1 MFAGLSTLRRLKTR
15 FRRITMTNM
24 IVIVLV
30 LTLVLFI
37 TSMFSHNSYEYNS
50 APDSSPNGQAIENS
64 INLPRLKLKLAASR
78 LGHRNNI
85 SNNDVINDN
94 QIDDPEQARASSAAT
109 FRDGVLGNYEVI
121 LDSSLGRPGDNG
133 SKFDIDTIEGID
145 KQRVEDLKH
154 EYGVNMVAS
163 DYIPMDRVVPDIRHP
178 ECKFWHYP
186 EQLPSASVVVV
197 FHNEGLTTLM
207 RTVHSVLLR
216 SARKLIKEVILLDDC
231 R

>member
-1 MFAGLSTLRRLKTR
+1 
-15 FRRITMTNM
+15 MTNM
-24 IVIVLV
+24 ITLV
-30 LTLVLFI
+30 LALTLILFI
-37 TSMFSHNSYEYNS
+37 TSMFSHNNYDYDQSSYISGSKRQN
-50 APDSSPNGQAIENS
+50 PP
-64 INLPRLKLKLAASR
+64 INLPRLQPR
-78 LGHRNNI
+78 PNI
-85 SNNDVINDN
+85 SLSNSFNNSLDVVNDN

-109 FRDGVLGNYEVI
+109 FRYGVLGNYETLV
-121 LDSSLGRPGDNG
+121 DTTLGRPGDNG
-133 SKFDIDTIEGID
+133 SKFELDSIEGID
-145 KQRVEDLKH
+145 INKVEDLKR

-178 ECKFWHYP
+178 ECKYWHYP
-186 EQLPSASVVVV
+186 EKLPSTSVVIV